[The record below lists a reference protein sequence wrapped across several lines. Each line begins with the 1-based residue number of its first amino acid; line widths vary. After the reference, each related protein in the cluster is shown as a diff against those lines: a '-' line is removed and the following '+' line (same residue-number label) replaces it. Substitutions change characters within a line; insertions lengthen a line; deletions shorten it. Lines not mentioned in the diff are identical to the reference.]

1 MRLSRRI
8 VGLAHTQRYTHTH
21 TRTHTHTHTQPHE
34 DTEVHRARVKDLRAM
49 YTVCVFVCVYTF
61 GVTFQQKKNKVEE
74 EGAG

>member
-49 YTVCVFVCVYTF
+49 YAF
-61 GVTFQQKKNKVEE
+61 GVTFQHKKSKAQE
-74 EGAG
+74 EGAE